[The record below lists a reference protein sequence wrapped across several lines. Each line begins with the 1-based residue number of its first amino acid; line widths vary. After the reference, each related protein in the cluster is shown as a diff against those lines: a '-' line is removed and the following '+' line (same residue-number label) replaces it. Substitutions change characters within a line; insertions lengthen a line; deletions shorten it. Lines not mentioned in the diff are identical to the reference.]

1 MKSYK
6 DTEENI
12 KILETTPTSEL
23 SNVEELISARE
34 VTYTDELKDTSETFD
49 NSKLKNNSNKKV
61 NNDVRNKLLSF
72 NLLST
77 AGLIS
82 AAGIIIATSVGLI
95 NYQMSSTFTD
105 FYYEDGKVSYSLE
118 FDNLDV
124 SKDNTLSIQVHE
136 EKNELVEYKLIY
148 DYDTVVID
156 KNIR

>member
-12 KILETTPTSEL
+12 KILETTPASEL

-49 NSKLKNNSNKKV
+49 NAKLKNNSNKKV

-82 AAGIIIATSVGLI
+82 AAGIIIATSAGLI

-105 FYYEDGKVSYSLE
+105 FYYEDGKVSYSLIWHYQR
-118 FDNLDV
+118 FQKYL
-124 SKDNTLSIQVHE
+124 LIH
-136 EKNELVEYKLIY
+136 LYKLLLLRI
-148 DYDTVVID
+148 
-156 KNIR
+156 